1 MQSNYELLF
10 AKSQDVLCIVRH
22 DIADGERLRMCHRSR
37 DIERNALECP
47 CISPD
52 VQTRFIQSGLISGSA
67 LVPSLCSSTGK
78 SQRSTELNN
87 HAFTN
92 EPRVH
97 ETVPLKSY
105 PWNNHTLEPE
115 TTVEVSSGDFLLIKS
130 ISQQDQA
137 SSSPACC
144 SEETQ
149 TLEATCRE
157 SSTKFISS
165 TGSSRLV
172 GGHETSWSSSR
183 SKRWSR

>member
-1 MQSNYELLF
+1 MQSNYERLF

-22 DIADGERLRMCHRSR
+22 DIADGEQLRMCHRSR

-52 VQTRFIQSGLISGSA
+52 GSA
-67 LVPSLCSSTGK
+67 LVPSLCPSMGK

-115 TTVEVSSGDFLLIKS
+115 TTVEVSSGDFLLIKA
-130 ISQQDQA
+130 IFQQDQA
-137 SSSPACC
+137 SSSPAC

-149 TLEATCRE
+149 TLEASCRE

-165 TGSSRLV
+165 TGSGRLV
-172 GGHETSWSSSR
+172 GGHETSRSSSR
-183 SKRWSR
+183 SKKWSR

>member
-1 MQSNYELLF
+1 MSLHL
-10 AKSQDVLCIVRH
+10 S
-22 DIADGERLRMCHRSR
+22 G
-37 DIERNALECP
+37 CP
-47 CISPD
+47 D
-52 VQTRFIQSGLISGSA
+52 RFIQSGLISGSA

-92 EPRVH
+92 EPRAH

-115 TTVEVSSGDFLLIKS
+115 TIVEVSSGDFLLIKA
-130 ISQQDQA
+130 IFQQDQA
-137 SSSPACC
+137 SSSPAC

-149 TLEATCRE
+149 TLEASCRE

-165 TGSSRLV
+165 TGSGRLV
-172 GGHETSWSSSR
+172 GGHETSRSSSR
-183 SKRWSR
+183 SKKWSR

>member
-1 MQSNYELLF
+1 MTLQMENGFEC
-10 AKSQDVLCIVRH
+10 AT
-22 DIADGERLRMCHRSR
+22 AR

-92 EPRVH
+92 ESRVH
-97 ETVPLKSY
+97 ETVPLKFY

-115 TTVEVSSGDFLLIKS
+115 ITAEVSSGDFLLIKS
-130 ISQQDQA
+130 ISHQDQA
-137 SSSPACC
+137 PSSPACC

-149 TLEATCRE
+149 TLEASCRE

-165 TGSSRLV
+165 TGSGPLV
-172 GGHETSWSSSR
+172 GGHETSRSSSR
-183 SKRWSR
+183 SKKWSR